1 MQEIIECDLRTPWA
15 GPGIWSRVAV
25 GGGVGGSLIS
35 GSLGEGPGLRR
46 KPGHLSSSQGIRPLE
61 ELLIYRKLP
70 VLGDLPSV
78 GRFGSVCS
86 SFVEL
91 GHIEER
97 NL

>member
-1 MQEIIECDLRTPWA
+1 MRPQDSLGRPRDL
-15 GPGIWSRVAV
+15 VQ
-25 GGGVGGSLIS
+25 GGCWWGGGGSLIS